1 MARRRPFPKRQFNRT
16 DRIGEQVR
24 EMVASELERLGDE
37 RLEMVTVTAVT
48 VDGALETA
56 KVYYSAMSAEDEGR
70 DSEVA
75 EALEDIRWRVQKLI
89 NREMTSRKTPQIS
102 FEPDT
107 VLSSALRIEEI
118 LREVGVSDESAD
130 GEAVEGGRTGDSDS
144 SDVDRPPV
152 DGESGAGPSEE

>member
-1 MARRRPFPKRQFNRT
+1 MARHRPSPKRQFNRT
-16 DRIGEQVR
+16 DRIGELIR
-24 EMVASELERLGDE
+24 ELVASELERLGDE

-70 DSEVA
+70 DEEVA
-75 EALEDIRWRVQKLI
+75 EALEEIRWRVQKLI

-118 LREVGVSDESAD
+118 LREVAVSEELLAGERYTGD
-130 GEAVEGGRTGDSDS
+130 GERYTGDT
-144 SDVDRPPV
+144 
-152 DGESGAGPSEE
+152 DGAADPGEGQSEE